1 MDLHFPLSDVTLVKV
16 DEAQRVQ
23 KPEYTDRLWQMNQ
36 NEFAM
41 QVDEVGNFY
50 ACDGNRVEYSPKYG
64 VSRASLE
71 VYLNGSVYGAIL
83 HQRRIL
89 PIHGSSFIEKGMG
102 IMLCGE
108 SGAGKSSLTAA
119 FCLDGAEFL
128 TDDVT
133 PIVFKNDFPEIL
145 PLSDRIKLWK
155 DCLEQLERKEE
166 SLVQIWEGETKY
178 YFPMKKNKQHTVPL
192 KQVFIIE
199 AGDFEQVE
207 HSPVTGVEAFS
218 AIRNEVYRWEYL
230 SAMPESEKKY
240 LEQIIIM
247 SSRLKITKVKR
258 PTGIGVKEM
267 KAIIRE
273 LI

>member
-1 MDLHFPLSDVTLVKV
+1 MDLHFPLSDVALIKV
-16 DEAQRVQ
+16 GEARRVQ
-23 KPEYTDRLWQMNQ
+23 KPEYANNHWQMNQ

-50 ACDGNRVEYSPKYG
+50 ACGGNRVEYAPEDG
-64 VSRASLE
+64 ASRASLE

-89 PIHGSSFIEKGMG
+89 PIHGSSFVEKGLG

-133 PIVFKNDFPEIL
+133 PIVFKNQLPEIL
-145 PLSDRIKLWK
+145 PLSDRIKLWQ
-155 DCLEQLERKEE
+155 DCLKQLERKEE
-166 SLVQIWEGETKY
+166 SLVPIWDGETKY
-178 YFPMKKNKQHTVPL
+178 YFPMEKNIRHSVPL

-199 AGDFEQVE
+199 AGDNEQVE
-207 HSPVTGVEAFS
+207 HSPVTGVKAFS

-230 SAMPESEKKY
+230 SAMPESEKRY
-240 LEQIIIM
+240 LEQLIIM
-247 SSRLKITKVKR
+247 SSRLTITKVKR
-258 PTGIGVKEM
+258 PAGISVKEM
-267 KAIIRE
+267 KAILRE
-273 LI
+273 LF

>member
-1 MDLHFPLSDVTLVKV
+1 MDLHFPLSDVTLMKV
-16 DEAQRVQ
+16 DETRRVQ
-23 KPEYTDRLWQMNQ
+23 KPEYADRLWQMNQ

-41 QVDEVGNFY
+41 QVDEVGTFY
-50 ACDGNRVEYSPKYG
+50 ACDGNRVEYAPENG
-64 VSRASLE
+64 VSLASLE

-83 HQRRIL
+83 HQRKIL

-133 PIVFKNDFPEIL
+133 PIVFKNQLPEIM
-145 PLSDRIKLWK
+145 PLSDRIKLWQ
-155 DCLEQLERKEE
+155 DCLKQLERKEE
-166 SLVQIWEGETKY
+166 TLVPIWEGETKY
-178 YFPMKKNKQHTVPL
+178 YYPMEKNMRHSVPL
-192 KQVFIIE
+192 EQVFIIE
-199 AGDFEQVE
+199 TGDFEQVE

-230 SAMPESEKKY
+230 SAMPESEKRY
-240 LEQIIIM
+240 LEQLIIM
-247 SSRLKITKVKR
+247 STRLKITRIKR
-258 PTGIGVKEM
+258 PGGIGVKEM
-267 KAIIRE
+267 KTILRE

>member
-1 MDLHFPLSDVTLVKV
+1 MDLHFPLSDVTLMKV
-16 DEAQRVQ
+16 DEPRRVQ
-23 KPEYTDRLWQMNQ
+23 KPEYADSYWQINQ

-50 ACDGNRVEYSPKYG
+50 ACGGNRVEYAPADG
-64 VSRASLE
+64 ASRASLE

-89 PIHGSSFIEKGMG
+89 PMHGSSFIEKGMG

-133 PIVFKNDFPEIL
+133 PIVFKNQLPEIM
-145 PLSDRIKLWK
+145 PLSDRIKLWQ
-155 DCLEQLERKEE
+155 DCLKQLERKEE
-166 SLVQIWEGETKY
+166 SLVPIWEGETKY
-178 YFPMKKNKQHTVPL
+178 YFPMEKNMRHSVPL
-192 KQVFIIE
+192 EQVFIIE
-199 AGDFEQVE
+199 TGDFEQVE

-230 SAMPESEKKY
+230 PAMPESEKRY
-240 LEQIIIM
+240 LEQLIIM
-247 SSRLKITKVKR
+247 SSRLRITRIKR
-258 PTGIGVKEM
+258 PKGIGVKEM
-267 KAIIRE
+267 KAILRE